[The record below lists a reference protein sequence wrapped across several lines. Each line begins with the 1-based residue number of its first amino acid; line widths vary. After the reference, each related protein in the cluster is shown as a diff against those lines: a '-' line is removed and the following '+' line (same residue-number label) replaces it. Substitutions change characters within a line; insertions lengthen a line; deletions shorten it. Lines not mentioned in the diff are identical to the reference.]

1 MSAIISNV
9 KRQSDGMVTLTF
21 RRFNEVYAG
30 QIWMRCKARKHTTC
44 AVTDVEIKPG
54 DMAYRPMT
62 NAHNRMY
69 RIAAAVLD

>member
-1 MSAIISNV
+1 
-9 KRQSDGMVTLTF
+9 
-21 RRFNEVYAG
+21 
-30 QIWMRCKARKHTTC
+30 MRCKARKHTTC